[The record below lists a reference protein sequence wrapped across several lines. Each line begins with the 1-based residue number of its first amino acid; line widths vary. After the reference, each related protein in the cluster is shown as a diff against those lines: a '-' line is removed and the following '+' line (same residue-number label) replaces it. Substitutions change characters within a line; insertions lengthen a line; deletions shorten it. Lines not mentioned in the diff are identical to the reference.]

1 MPKKATSTRNRV
13 QRNKPKAQKS
23 FELVLP
29 EKVVSETEESST
41 PSASIST
48 ADGPG
53 QALPLR
59 EESKTLGRTSKADGP
74 GQALP
79 LREESK
85 TLGRTSK
92 ADRPGQALPLRE
104 ESKTLGKASKAVADQ
119 EEQETRLEEYQ
130 NTAAPKS
137 ASARLAAR
145 RQAAQKLQQRS
156 AAALMTS
163 EHFAY
168 VRNDLIKI
176 AVFAVIMIT
185 AIIVLYFT
193 LGRA

>member
-1 MPKKATSTRNRV
+1 MPKKATSTRNRA

-29 EKVVSETEESST
+29 EKVVPETEESST
-41 PSASIST
+41 ISASIST

-59 EESKTLGRTSKADGP
+59 AESKTSERPSKADRP
-74 GQALP
+74 GQVPP

-85 TLGRTSK
+85 TSGK
-92 ADRPGQALPLRE
+92 VDGQRQAPPLRE
-104 ESKTLGKASKAVADQ
+104 EQVTKSQ
-119 EEQETRLEEYQ
+119 EEQQ
-130 NTAAPKS
+130 NTSAPKS

-145 RQAAQKLQQRS
+145 RQAVQKLQQRS
-156 AAALMTS
+156 AAPLITS